1 MHFFEVNLNPQ
12 QEKAATHGRGP
23 ALVLAGPGSGKTTVI
38 TVRTAFL
45 IRELGVSPANIL
57 TLTFNRAAK
66 LEMEQRFRRFS
77 GSEIGYQVQFSTL
90 HSFGNQVVR
99 DYENL
104 KGKRL
109 KRIEGDEQA
118 VENKRNILRKLYR
131 ELNGTNP
138 GDEEL
143 ENLSNEIG
151 LVKNKMLTSL
161 SGINFSTPNFEGLY
175 RAYEEY
181 KKSNFYMDFDD
192 MLTYAYAI
200 LKRYPDI
207 LNFYRNQ
214 YPYIQVDEGQDLS
227 KIQFEILKLLIQ
239 PGNNL
244 FIVADDDQSI
254 YGFRGAEPGYIL
266 EMERQLPGCRIYKL
280 EQNYRSSRNIVE
292 ISSQFI
298 KANQNR
304 YDKQHRTDNAS
315 KADPFIIKVKDE
327 LEQLRLIIKTVKE
340 KWQQYPD
347 SSIAILYRNNL
358 SSLLLV
364 DGLEREG
371 IGFKL
376 KQNKLFF
383 FKHWVIQDLL
393 AFMRFALDQ
402 TDGDAFRRIGHKM
415 KRYLSRDLIELA
427 LTAKTGKN
435 VLEILLTSER
445 LAAYQRKVIADL
457 KGEFQRLA
465 RSRPVA
471 ALEYIEKSFKYFELL
486 KNYCQSQNLNYDY
499 YYSLYGELKN
509 LAGNYPSLA
518 AFLERM
524 TRLEQIFEQGQVRM
538 GAQQQLTLSTIH
550 SAKGLEYDCVL
561 MVDLC
566 NPEIPGQR
574 AMDLAIKNGDNFL
587 LEEERRL
594 FYVGMTRAREYLYLI
609 TPLRKNGAVVPPSL
623 FVEEVLTC
631 IDREFA
637 SHNMHGAVV
646 YHNKFGKGIV
656 VEVKE
661 NDNGRTVIIVEFS
674 GVRRKLDLGICLEN
688 GVLHFGEVSSSFRKL
703 YYN

>member
-1 MHFFEVNLNPQ
+1 MHFFEVNLNHQ
-12 QEKAATHGRGP
+12 QQQAATHGRGP

-38 TVRTAFL
+38 TVRIAFL

-143 ENLSNEIG
+143 ENLINEIG

-175 RAYEEY
+175 RTYEEY

-280 EQNYRSSRNIVE
+280 EQN
-292 ISSQFI
+292 
-298 KANQNR
+298 
-304 YDKQHRTDNAS
+304 
-315 KADPFIIKVKDE
+315 
-327 LEQLRLIIKTVKE
+327 
-340 KWQQYPD
+340 
-347 SSIAILYRNNL
+347 
-358 SSLLLV
+358 
-364 DGLEREG
+364 
-371 IGFKL
+371 
-376 KQNKLFF
+376 
-383 FKHWVIQDLL
+383 
-393 AFMRFALDQ
+393 
-402 TDGDAFRRIGHKM
+402 
-415 KRYLSRDLIELA
+415 
-427 LTAKTGKN
+427 
-435 VLEILLTSER
+435 
-445 LAAYQRKVIADL
+445 
-457 KGEFQRLA
+457 
-465 RSRPVA
+465 
-471 ALEYIEKSFKYFELL
+471 
-486 KNYCQSQNLNYDY
+486 
-499 YYSLYGELKN
+499 
-509 LAGNYPSLA
+509 
-518 AFLERM
+518 
-524 TRLEQIFEQGQVRM
+524 
-538 GAQQQLTLSTIH
+538 
-550 SAKGLEYDCVL
+550 
-561 MVDLC
+561 
-566 NPEIPGQR
+566 
-574 AMDLAIKNGDNFL
+574 
-587 LEEERRL
+587 
-594 FYVGMTRAREYLYLI
+594 
-609 TPLRKNGAVVPPSL
+609 
-623 FVEEVLTC
+623 
-631 IDREFA
+631 
-637 SHNMHGAVV
+637 
-646 YHNKFGKGIV
+646 
-656 VEVKE
+656 
-661 NDNGRTVIIVEFS
+661 
-674 GVRRKLDLGICLEN
+674 
-688 GVLHFGEVSSSFRKL
+688 
-703 YYN
+703 